1 MLISLLH
8 IKYYNLLI
16 RYYNWSV
23 ASALITATS
32 IFHKQLPVETIE
44 QLQDKHMAQI
54 KPRAAGGGWWLPFY
68 SRKVTKCYCLIFYQ
82 FLFNIARYEK

>member
-1 MLISLLH
+1 M
-8 IKYYNLLI
+8 I

-54 KPRAAGGGWWLPFY
+54 KPRATGGGWWLPFY
-68 SRKVTKCYCLIFYQ
+68 SRKVTKCSCLIFYQ